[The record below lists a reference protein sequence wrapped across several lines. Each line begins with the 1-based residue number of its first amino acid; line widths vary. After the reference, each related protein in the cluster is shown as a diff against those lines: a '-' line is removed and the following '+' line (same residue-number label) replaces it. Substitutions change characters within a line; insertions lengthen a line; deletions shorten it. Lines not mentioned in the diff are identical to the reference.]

1 MRRIHRLEGCKGIA
15 PRPSRSWEVRMQ
27 RPAQRLEHLLE
38 RLRVCEGTAKMTGD
52 ACGGRRDGACP
63 NIGPPD
69 ARHCRASACERVE
82 ELSVVYES
90 IVVRVHLL
98 HHLFD
103 VLWNER
109 QVPHAERAHDLIHID
124 EAAVVVVHVPD
135 EEWESEHHRNVSSDV
150 SSLLSQSTH
159 RKVTGRGSL
168 YALEAAIEHLLHR
181 RQSEAIR
188 AHQRTERQL
197 ACS

>member
-1 MRRIHRLEGCKGIA
+1 MLKQCGTLNDLSALAISRRSMEPLCAASIAWKAAKGSHPD
-15 PRPSRSWEVRMQ
+15 PRGAGKW
-27 RPAQRLEHLLE
+27 
-38 RLRVCEGTAKMTGD
+38 
-52 ACGGRRDGACP
+52 GRRDGACP

-82 ELSVVYES
+82 ELSVVDEP